1 MCCVQGE
8 FQFWKAYEQSVDHM
22 LDEDRRTLV
31 YVTSDC
37 EPQPVLVFACNASN
51 MCVCACVWGGDGVTG
66 WGCLSCCLVAE
77 SFVGPLRSMHPSESL
92 LAGQLEYM
100 ETTRRHFHSV
110 MNEEEYNKMR
120 ERKERRLSFK
130 VRQSSDT

>member
-1 MCCVQGE
+1 
-8 FQFWKAYEQSVDHM
+8 
-22 LDEDRRTLV
+22 
-31 YVTSDC
+31 
-37 EPQPVLVFACNASN
+37 
-51 MCVCACVWGGDGVTG
+51 
-66 WGCLSCCLVAE
+66 
-77 SFVGPLRSMHPSESL
+77 MHPSESL

-130 VRQSSDT
+130 VWQSSDT